1 MGIMANFMNKFI
13 EQGYVEGQIF
23 GMLAIVGIVAIPGS
37 VFVGWLDVKIGTK
50 GAAIVVGLLAVAAVA
65 LNIPNI
71 MPLHYIS
78 LPLLAVMLGGSSNMM
93 TSVTAAIWGRYDF
106 QNAFRVIQPLNA
118 IMTGIGITVVG
129 IVGKNINYLAAYKV
143 MLGMAVVALIVTIFL
158 KVEPIDK
165 DVR

>member
-1 MGIMANFMNKFI
+1 
-13 EQGYVEGQIF
+13 
-23 GMLAIVGIVAIPGS
+23 
-37 VFVGWLDVKIGTK
+37 
-50 GAAIVVGLLAVAAVA
+50 
-65 LNIPNI
+65 
-71 MPLHYIS
+71 
-78 LPLLAVMLGGSSNMM
+78 MM